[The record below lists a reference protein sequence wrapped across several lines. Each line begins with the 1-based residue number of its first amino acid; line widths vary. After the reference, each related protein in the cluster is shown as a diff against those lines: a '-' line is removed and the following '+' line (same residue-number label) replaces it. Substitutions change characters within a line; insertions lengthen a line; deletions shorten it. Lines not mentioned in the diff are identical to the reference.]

1 MKTKEKEIM
10 LMDLKQNTLY
20 YGGLQ
25 YLEIVGSQVAC
36 MVGKNLNESHDF
48 VWNCNSLSIM
58 FSSRVERHESYMFI
72 ANMDDKTMIT
82 ISVLARNVSVDVETM
97 DGKDIKATVCARHA
111 VADAVQFL
119 MEHSVEIV
127 EDFLDSSACSQ

>member
-1 MKTKEKEIM
+1 METKEKEIM

-36 MVGKNLNESHDF
+36 MVGKNLNECHDF
-48 VWNCNSLSIM
+48 VWNCDSLSIM
-58 FSSRVERHESYMFI
+58 FSSRVERHESYMVI

-97 DGKDIKATVCARHA
+97 DGKDIKATVLARHA
-111 VADAVQFL
+111 VADAVQLL

-127 EDFLDSSACSQ
+127 EDFLDSSACL

>member
-1 MKTKEKEIM
+1 METKEKEIM

-25 YLEIVGSQVAC
+25 SLETVGSQVAC
-36 MVGKNLNESHDF
+36 MVGKNLNEGHDF
-48 VWNCNSLSIM
+48 VWNCDSLSIM

-97 DGKDIKATVCARHA
+97 DGKDIKATVLARHA
-111 VADAVQFL
+111 VADAAQLL

-127 EDFLDSSACSQ
+127 EDFLDSSACL